1 MASAPTGTR
10 TPVLALRGLCP
21 RPLDDGGKRLR
32 AGEILPCGYRAVNR
46 GDKILPMSRKSFS
59 IILILLIA
67 AILIGWVVYQ
77 IPAVNNRLYWR
88 VDIALTYLR
97 GVINPVEAIPTPNP
111 AETREEQTASNTA
124 APSPTAITRPTETTS
139 AALIS
144 TEISTNIPT
153 ATLVPTATPL
163 PKMVELE
170 AKGWEQQDWN
180 NCGPAALS
188 GYLRFYGW
196 EGNQFDISARIKPVR
211 QDRNVNIEELAHF
224 SRNYAGWLNTQYR
237 VGGDLEL
244 LKEFV
249 AAGIPVLIESS
260 FFFDGEYWP
269 NDDLWAAHYL
279 LVTGYDETAGTFTVQ
294 DTYRGPNRKLAFAT
308 VDEYWQPFNR
318 LYMLIYLP
326 SQEET
331 VKSILGLAWDVD
343 LNRQQAL
350 EAAEAEIAA
359 NPEDAYAWF
368 NKGTN
373 LLYFERYEEAAQA
386 YDQARNIG
394 LPQRMLRYQ
403 FGPFF
408 AYFHSG
414 RTEALLTLTGY
425 ALQRTPNSEEALLWH
440 GWGLYRQGDINGA
453 VTDFNAA
460 LEANRFY
467 LDAQYALDY
476 VLNQ

>member
-1 MASAPTGTR
+1 
-10 TPVLALRGLCP
+10 
-21 RPLDDGGKRLR
+21 
-32 AGEILPCGYRAVNR
+32 
-46 GDKILPMSRKSFS
+46 MSKKSFG
-59 IILILLIA
+59 IILLLLVA
-67 AILIGWVVYQ
+67 AILVSWVVYQ

-97 GVINPVEAIPTPNP
+97 GVFNPVEAIPTSNP
-111 AETREEQTASNTA
+111 TPAGQAQAISFTATPTPSTA
-124 APSPTAITRPTETTS
+124 PTETTS
-139 AALIS
+139 EIVIP
-144 TEISTNIPT
+144 TEISTDIPSPT
-153 ATLVPTATPL
+153 PLPTATPL
-163 PKMVELE
+163 PELVELE

-188 GYLRFYGW
+188 GYLHFYGW
-196 EGNQFDISARIKPVR
+196 EGDQFDISNLIKPVR

-224 SRNYAGWLNTQYR
+224 SRNYAGWLHTQYR

-244 LKEFV
+244 IKEFV
-249 AAGIPVLIESS
+249 AIGIPVMIEAS
-260 FFFDGEYWP
+260 FYFDGEYWP

-279 LVTGYDETAGTFTVQ
+279 LITGYDEAASTFTVQ
-294 DTYRGPNRKLAFAT
+294 DTYRGPNRKLTYAT

-326 SQEET
+326 HQEET

-343 LNRQQAL
+343 INRQQAL
-350 EAAEAEIAA
+350 EAAEVEIAA

-373 LLYFERYEEAAQA
+373 LLYFERYEEAAEA

-414 RTEALLTLTGY
+414 RNDDLLTLTGY

-453 VTDFNAA
+453 VADFNAA
-460 LEANRFY
+460 LEANRLY